1 MFLACVAN
9 VSDGVITQKSGRSGR
24 GEEETLF
31 LPSLSASASLLSN
44 FVDELA
50 RKRLLCKLRCSD
62 LLSRLM
68 AYPLSKT
75 QLY

>member
-1 MFLACVAN
+1 MFLACVPN

-31 LPSLSASASLLSN
+31 LPSLPPSASLLSN

-50 RKRLLCKLRCSD
+50 RKRLLRKLRCSD
-62 LLSRLM
+62 LLTRMM
-68 AYPLSKT
+68 ANQQTKT